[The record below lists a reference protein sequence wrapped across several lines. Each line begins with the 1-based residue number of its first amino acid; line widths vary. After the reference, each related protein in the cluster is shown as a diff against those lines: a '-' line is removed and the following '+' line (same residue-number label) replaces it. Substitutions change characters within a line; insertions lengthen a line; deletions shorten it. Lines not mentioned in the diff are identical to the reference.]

1 MMREYSKKF
10 MGAIVYRKDGVNLI
24 KGLSDE
30 YLHDIVIPIRLLK
43 GDIDKEYYEKKIIKK
58 YKKHKLIEILLKE
71 SDKLRIYYID
81 SKDNIKSKKILKGH
95 YVMVCNMKK
104 RESIILDLRFD
115 KSWFLK
121 KNKEEEEDECMYVKT
136 LINQSR
142 RMKMR
147 KVMIRDK
154 ENIVI
159 NNKIKNFNKIYKKK
173 YGKTWYME
181 KLNFN
186 KKREKYVK
194 REGICKIR
202 IIRQEEIK

>member
-1 MMREYSKKF
+1 MREYSKKF
-10 MGAIVYRKDGVNLI
+10 MGAVVYRKDGINLI
-24 KGLSDE
+24 KGLPDV
-30 YLHDIVIPIRLLK
+30 YLRDIVSPIRLLK
-43 GDIDKEYYEKKIIKK
+43 CDVDKEYYEKRIIKK

-104 RESIILDLRFD
+104 RESLILDLRFD
-115 KSWFLK
+115 KSWFFK
-121 KNKEEEEDECMYVKT
+121 EDKEEEEEECMYVKT

-147 KVMIRDK
+147 KVIIRDK

-181 KLNFN
+181 KLNFS